1 MSSAD
6 SPDGTVALVTGGTN
20 GLGAETARALADR
33 GASVAIVGRDDERG
47 REVAADLVDRN
58 DDGWVEFY
66 RADLAS
72 QESVRRLA
80 DRFRERHDRL
90 DVLVNNAGVY
100 RDKRTETD
108 DGVESTFAVNHLAPY
123 LLTHELVDLLVE
135 SAPARVVTV
144 SSGVHTRASMDF
156 ADLQSE
162 RDYDAMQAYARSKL
176 ANLLFTYELADRLD
190 GTGVVATAVNPGFV
204 PSTGLAR
211 EASLKNRLL
220 LGTFSRLPV
229 PFTKDVESGAETVIR
244 AAVDP
249 DLADETGVYLSD
261 GEVTESSD
269 ASYDEVARQ
278 RLWDVSAGLVGVS
291 PDWRIDDALVA
302 ETGDES

>member
-6 SPDGTVALVTGGTN
+6 SFDGTVALVTGGTG

-33 GASVAIVGRDDERG
+33 GASLAIVGRDRERG
-47 REVAADLVDRN
+47 TDVAADLDGRT
-58 DDGWVEFY
+58 DGWVEFY

-90 DVLVNNAGVY
+90 DLLVNNAGVV
-100 RDKRTETD
+100 RNRRTETD
-108 DGVESTFAVNHLAPY
+108 DGVESTFAINHLAPY
-123 LLTHELVDLLVE
+123 LLTHELVDLLAE
-135 SAPARVVTV
+135 SAPARIVTV
-144 SSGVHTRASMDF
+144 SSGIHDRASMDF
-156 ADLQSE
+156 ADLQGE

-244 AAVDP
+244 AAIDP
-249 DLADETGVYLSD
+249 DLAGETGVYLSD

-291 PDWRIDDALVA
+291 PDWRLDDAPVA
-302 ETGDES
+302 ETGGES